1 MYEIYLHTPNINF
14 DLALSN
20 INLYYNEE
28 FGLNGGMII

>member
-20 INLYYNEE
+20 IERYYNKE
-28 FGLNGGMII
+28 FGLTGGMII